1 LANGRHL
8 TDILPCAIWCLSS
21 NLKEN
26 PTDFRFTEEQER
38 FRREVRAFLD
48 AELPPGWV
56 GYLGG
61 TTGDHVVDSSDGWQV
76 FKAVARKLGE
86 KGWLSLFWP
95 REYGGESRPFVDY
108 LVFAEEIAR
117 RGSPGY
123 NPVAVKMLAPTLF
136 EYGTQE
142 QKERHLKP
150 IARGEEF
157 WCEGFSEPGAGSDLA
172 SLQTKAVKDNS
183 HFIINGQKT
192 WSTFAQYSDWCC
204 LLARTDP
211 SSRRSRG
218 LSFFLV
224 DLSTPGVSVR
234 PIRNLAGEPSFCEVF
249 FEDARIPRES
259 IVGKENEGWVV
270 AQALLGH
277 ERTSI
282 EFVAMVQGM
291 IEEVAKYLETAPKAP
306 SAQTRHLL
314 ARLATEAEIGRLI
327 NYRVAWLRDRGVA
340 TDWYAAMAKLYS
352 TELFKRAASAAMR
365 LLGAYGQLDKKENIA
380 PVRGWVEH
388 MYLVS
393 FGATIAAGTSE
404 IQKNII
410 AVAGLGLPRQ

>member
-1 LANGRHL
+1 MFH
-8 TDILPCAIWCLSS
+8 
-21 NLKEN
+21 KERKN
-26 PTDFRFTEEQER
+26 KLDFKFTAEQNR
-38 FRREVRAFLD
+38 FRQEVRAFLD

-76 FKAVARKLGE
+76 FKDIARKLGE

-95 REYGGESRPFVDY
+95 KEYGGESRSYVDY
-108 LVFAEEIAR
+108 LIFSEEIAH

-123 NPVAVKMLAPTLF
+123 NPLAVKMLAPTLID
-136 EYGTQE
+136 YGTEE
-142 QKERHLKP
+142 QKERYLKP

-172 SLQTKAVKDNS
+172 SLQTKAIKDGN
-183 HFIINGQKT
+183 HFIINGQKS
-192 WSTFAQYSDWCC
+192 WSTFANYSVWCY
-204 LLARTDP
+204 LLARSDP
-211 SSRRSRG
+211 YSQRSKG

-224 DLSTPGVSVR
+224 DLSTPGVTVR
-234 PIRNLAGEPSFCEVF
+234 PIRNLAGEPSFGEIF
-249 FEDARIPRES
+249 FEDVKIPKEN
-259 IVGKENEGWVV
+259 IVGKENEGWPI

-282 EFVAMVQGM
+282 EFVAMVQST
-291 IEEVAKYLETAPKAP
+291 IDEVVKYLKTTPQMP
-306 SAQTRHLL
+306 SIPARHLL
-314 ARLATEAEIGRLI
+314 AKLATDAEIGRLL
-327 NYRVAWLRDRGVA
+327 NYRVAWLHDKGMA
-340 TDWYAAMAKLYS
+340 TDLYAAIAKLYS
-352 TELFKRAASAAMR
+352 TELFKRAANAAMQ
-365 LLGAYGQLDKKENIA
+365 LLGPYGQLDKRENIA
-380 PVRGWVEH
+380 PVQGWIEH

-410 AVAGLGLPRQ
+410 TLRYLGLPKG

>member
-1 LANGRHL
+1 MNF
-8 TDILPCAIWCLSS
+8 
-21 NLKEN
+21 E
-26 PTDFRFTEEQER
+26 FTAEQER
-38 FRREVRAFLD
+38 FRQEVRTFLD
-48 AELPPGWV
+48 TELPPDWV

-61 TTGDHVVDSSDGWQV
+61 TTGDHVVDSSDGWQI
-76 FKAVARKLGE
+76 FKDIARKLGN

-95 REYGGESRPFVDY
+95 KEYGGQSWPLVGY
-108 LVFAEEIAR
+108 LVLVEEIAR

-123 NPVAVKMLAPTLF
+123 NPIAVKMLAPTLID
-136 EYGTQE
+136 YGSEE

-172 SLQTKAVKDNS
+172 SLQTKAIKDGN

-192 WSTFAQYSDWCC
+192 WSTFANYSDWCC

-211 SSRRSRG
+211 HSTRSRG

-224 DLSTPGVSVR
+224 DLTTPGVSVR
-234 PIRNLAGEPSFCEVF
+234 PVRNLAGEPSFCEIF
-249 FEDARIPRES
+249 FEDAKIPKEN
-259 IVGKENEGWVV
+259 IVGKENEGWPV
-270 AQALLGH
+270 AQALLGY

-282 EFVAMVQGM
+282 EFVAMVQSM
-291 IEEVAKYLETAPKAP
+291 IEDVVKYLKATSKTASIP
-306 SAQTRHLL
+306 SRHLL
-314 ARLATEAEIGRLI
+314 AKLAIDAEIGRLI
-327 NYRVAWLRDRGVA
+327 NYQVAWRHDKGMA

-352 TELFKRAASAAMR
+352 TELFKRAASAAMQ
-365 LLGAYGQLDKKENIA
+365 LLGVYGQLDKRERIA
-380 PVRGWVEH
+380 PGQGWIEH

-410 AVAGLGLPRQ
+410 ALRHLGLPRG

>member
-1 LANGRHL
+1 LANGTHL
-8 TDILPCAIWCLSS
+8 TDILPCVIWCL
-21 NLKEN
+21 LPGIKEN

-38 FRREVRAFLD
+38 LRREVGAFLD

-61 TTGDHVVDSSDGWQV
+61 TTGDHVVDSDDGWRV
-76 FKAVARKLGE
+76 FKDIARKLGE
-86 KGWLSLFWP
+86 KGWPSLFWP
-95 REYGGESRPFVDY
+95 KEYGGQSRPFVDY
-108 LVFAEEIAR
+108 LIFAEEIAR

-123 NPVAVKMLAPTLF
+123 NPVATKMLAPTLF
-136 EYGTQE
+136 DYGTKE
-142 QKERHLKP
+142 QKERHLGP
-150 IARGEEF
+150 IARGEEL

-172 SLQTKAVKDNS
+172 SLQTRAVRDGS

-211 SSRRSRG
+211 YSRRSRG

-224 DLSTPGVSVR
+224 DLSTPGISVR
-234 PIRNLAGEPSFCEVF
+234 PVRNLGGEPSFCEIF
-249 FEDARIPRES
+249 LEDARIPGENM
-259 IVGKENEGWVV
+259 VGRENEGWVV

-282 EFVAMVQGM
+282 EFVAMVQSLM
-291 IEEVAKYLETAPKAP
+291 AAVAKYLASAPRAP
-306 SAQTRHLL
+306 SAEMRHLL
-314 ARLATEAEIGRLI
+314 ARLAIEAEIGRLI
-327 NYRVAWLRDRGVA
+327 NYRVAWLRDRGMA
-340 TDWYAAMAKLYS
+340 TDWHAAMAKLYS
-352 TELFKRAASAAMR
+352 TELFKRAASAGMQ
-365 LLGAYGQLDKKENIA
+365 LLGAYAQLDRRENIA
-380 PVRGWVEH
+380 PVRGWIGH

-410 AVAGLGLPRQ
+410 AVAGLGLPRR